1 MDFDEFR
8 SQGHVFVDWMADYLE
23 NIENYPVRARVRP
36 GEIAA
41 RLPDEPPAAG
51 ESMTAIFEDF
61 RRDVLPGVTHCQHP
75 GFFAYFTA
83 NASPPWCWPR
93 C

>member
-1 MDFDEFR
+1 MNSDEFR
-8 SQGHVFVDWMADYLE
+8 SQGHVFVAWMADYLE
-23 NIENYPVRARVRP
+23 NIENYPVRARVRS

-41 RLPDEPPAAG
+41 PLPDESPAAG

-61 RRDVLPGVTHCQHP
+61 RRDVLPGVTHWQHP
-75 GFFAYFTA
+75 VF
-83 NASPPWCWPR
+83 SPISTPMPARLPCWPR